1 MSTKEKF
8 FGKTALLIDYENFNN
23 DDHIRTLF
31 DELNISTEEIIIKKA
46 FCNDLNDKKLKE
58 KMNKYGLDLV
68 VDTINHKDKKNTADI
83 NLTIV
88 TMELIDRD
96 YIDTFCIASSDS
108 DFAPLIR
115 KLKERNKKVI
125 GAGTNKTNQEYQ
137 KLFDNFINVEIYSK
151 KENKSNS
158 KKINLSNNE
167 NNENDIKWLIEEIK
181 NIMNLLEDDE
191 EGYIQFSQVI
201 EFFKKYHPNLNPKDY
216 NHTNNKWSSFFK
228 NNNELKICFKLDK
241 DNDGTT
247 NYIKVIKK

>member
-23 DDHIRTLF
+23 DDHIHTLF

-46 FCNDLNDKKLKE
+46 FYNNLNDKNLKE
-58 KMNKYGLDLV
+58 KMNKYGLDLE

-115 KLKERNKKVI
+115 KIKERNKKVI

-137 KLFDNFINVEIYSK
+137 KLFDNFINVEGYSK
-151 KENKSNS
+151 KENKLNS
-158 KKINLSNNE
+158 KKTNLSNNE
-167 NNENDIKWLIEEIK
+167 KEISWLIKEIR

-191 EGYIQFSQVI
+191 EGYIQFSQVV
-201 EFFKKYHPNLNPKDY
+201 EFFKKSYPNLNPKDY
-216 NHTNNKWSSFFK
+216 GHTNNKWSNFFK
-228 NNNELKICFKLDK
+228 SNNQLKIYFKLDK

>member
-1 MSTKEKF
+1 MLTKEKF
-8 FGKTALLIDYENFNN
+8 FGKTALLVDYENFNN
-23 DDHIRTLF
+23 DEHIHTLF

-46 FCNDLNDKKLKE
+46 FYNNFNDKNLKE

-115 KLKERNKKVI
+115 KIKERNKKVI

-137 KLFDNFINVEIYSK
+137 KLFDNFINVEGYSK
-151 KENKSNS
+151 KENKLNS
-158 KKINLSNNE
+158 KKINLSNKE
-167 NNENDIKWLIEEIK
+167 KEISWLIKEIR

-191 EGYIQFSQVI
+191 EGYIQFSQVV
-201 EFFKKYHPNLNPKDY
+201 EFFKKSHPNLNPKDY

-228 NNNELKICFKLDK
+228 SNNQLKIYFKLDK